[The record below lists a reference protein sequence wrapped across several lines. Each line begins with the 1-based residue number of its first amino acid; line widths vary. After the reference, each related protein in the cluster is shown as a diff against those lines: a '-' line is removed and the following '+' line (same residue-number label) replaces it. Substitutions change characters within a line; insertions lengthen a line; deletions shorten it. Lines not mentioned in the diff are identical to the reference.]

1 MKHSRVA
8 AAGALRRVRIP
19 EKKKVGEYLVADTLA
34 AVVALVQMNVL
45 ELHTWNAIFE
55 RIERPDRLVFDIDPG
70 PDVPWGQVV
79 SAARAVREVLQ
90 ALELISFVKTT
101 GGKGLHVVVP
111 LVPDRGWDD
120 CLDFACGVAEALA
133 RQDPDR
139 YTTGFRKAGRERKIL
154 IDYLR
159 NNRTNTSICAYS
171 VRAREGAPASMPISW
186 NDLKPT
192 LQPERFTVETVG
204 SHLARRRV
212 DPWKAY
218 WRTKQRLQSR
228 VR

>member
-1 MKHSRVA
+1 V
-8 AAGALRRVRIP
+8 
-19 EKKKVGEYLVADTLA
+19 
-34 AVVALVQMNVL
+34 
-45 ELHTWNAIFE
+45 
-55 RIERPDRLVFDIDPG
+55 
-70 PDVPWGQVV
+70 
-79 SAARAVREVLQ
+79 
-90 ALELISFVKTT
+90 
-101 GGKGLHVVVP
+101 
-111 LVPDRGWDD
+111 
-120 CLDFACGVAEALA
+120 
-133 RQDPDR
+133 
-139 YTTGFRKAGRERKIL
+139 
-154 IDYLR
+154 DYLR